1 MCERKTITDEDLDE
15 VFTEGLKLVLARK
28 KLKGIPI
35 SKYDLK
41 TKRAYLEYADGRK
54 VYAEKA

>member
-15 VFTEGLKLVLARK
+15 VFAEGLKLVIARK

-54 VYAEKA
+54 VYAKKA

>member
-15 VFTEGLKLVLARK
+15 VFAEGLKLVIARK

-41 TKRAYLEYADGRK
+41 TKRA
-54 VYAEKA
+54 